1 MAEYYLGWELLELE
15 ERVRMLERRVERKV
29 LRDTQNPYDL
39 PINEFMNTFR
49 VSPELAMYLR
59 NSIRDSL
66 QRERSSGLSVEI
78 QYVMVNFYAKGY
90 VRLVYYQRAGDNFIT
105 NVSQSSVSRCIHSVT
120 NAINQKLLRRWVR
133 FPMTAIE
140 RDRAREKFS
149 NAPQAFEGAIGA
161 TDCTHINILAPKNH
175 EEAYVN
181 HHGNNFLNVQAV
193 VDPELKILNINARF
207 PGARNDSYI
216 WSVSPIRRAMEFHY
230 NGGDA
235 GYPLEPWL
243 LTPLTRYP
251 EGTRQY
257 QYTKKPC
264 KARNIVERFFGVF
277 KSMWRCL
284 SYQRVLMYVPVTAG
298 KIVNACA
305 VIHNM
310 RVHYRLSILPFEDC
324 IEQDSVGGNN
334 RINENNEIEDRRGP
348 RVVAMKIQKQLMANW
363 FPNYVDGDQ

>member
-1 MAEYYLGWELLELE
+1 
-15 ERVRMLERRVERKV
+15 MLERRVERKV

-49 VSPELAMYLR
+49 VSPELAMDLTNIIR
-59 NSIRDSL
+59 NSL
-66 QRERSSGLSVEI
+66 KRSSGLPIEI
-78 QYVMVNFYAKGY
+78 QVLVVVNFYAKGS
-90 VRLVYYQRAGDNFIT
+90 YQRATGDNFIA
-105 NVSQSSVSRCIHSVT
+105 NVSQPSVSRTVT
-120 NAINQKLLRRWVR
+120 NAINQKPLRRWVR

-140 RDRAREKFS
+140 RDKAQEKFS
-149 NAPQAFEGAIGA
+149 NAPQAFEGAI
-161 TDCTHINILAPKNH
+161 
-175 EEAYVN
+175 
-181 HHGNNFLNVQAV
+181 
-193 VDPELKILNINARF
+193 VDPEFKILSINARF

-230 NGGDA
+230 NRGERYTWLIGDA

-257 QYTKKPC
+257 QYTKKHC

-284 SYQRVLMYVPVTAG
+284 SYQRVLMYAPETAG
-298 KIVNACA
+298 IIVNACA
-305 VIHNM
+305 ITHTM
-310 RVHYRLSILPFEDC
+310 RVHYSLPIQPFEDC
-324 IEQDSVGGNN
+324 IEQEPVRGNN
-334 RINENNEIEDRRGP
+334 RFNENNEIEARRGP
-348 RVVAMKIQKQLMANW
+348 RVVAMRIQKQLMANW